1 LQKKAS
7 GGSNTA
13 IMSSAIKGD
22 DGIAFSSKLFR
33 RLAETYCVRFGEQII
48 TTHKSRIK
56 IKQYEKQ

>member
-1 LQKKAS
+1 
-7 GGSNTA
+7 
-13 IMSSAIKGD
+13 MSSAIKGD
-22 DGIAFSSKLFR
+22 DGLAFSSKLFR